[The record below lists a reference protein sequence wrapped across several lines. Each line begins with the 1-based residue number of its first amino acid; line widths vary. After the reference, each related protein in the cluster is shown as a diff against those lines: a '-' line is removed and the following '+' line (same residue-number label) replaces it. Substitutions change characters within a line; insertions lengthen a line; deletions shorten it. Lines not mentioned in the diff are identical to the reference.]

1 MDVLLVIDMQKALF
15 STPRFDSEGVVN
27 RINML
32 AEKIRK
38 GLGKVIY
45 IQHNGSEEEGLLPQ
59 SKGWQLLD
67 NLYVDENDLFV
78 TKTTCDSFYNT
89 DLQEKLAEFPV
100 KRVIITGCA
109 TDFCVDTTIRAAASK
124 NYSIVV
130 VKDGHTTG
138 DRPHLDAVEII
149 EHHNWVWENLI
160 VPKTEIKV
168 VPTTTL
174 LE

>member
-1 MDVLLVIDMQKALF
+1 MDVLLIIDMQKALF
-15 STPRFDSEGVVN
+15 STPRFDSEGVIN
-27 RINML
+27 RINMI
-32 AEKIRK
+32 AEKTRK
-38 GLGKVIY
+38 DLGKVIY
-45 IQHNGSEEEGLLPQ
+45 IQHNGSEEKGLLPQ

-89 DLQEKLAEFPV
+89 DLQEKLAELPV

-109 TDFCVDTTIRAAASK
+109 TDFCIDTTIRAAASK

-138 DRPHLDAVEII
+138 DRPHLDAIEII